1 MIYIYQSNQIT
12 GYNKIEIYNFEN
24 YVEYSNKVR
33 SLPLQ
38 VQEIIGDEKATYG
51 AQALKKHN

>member
-38 VQEIIGDEKATYG
+38 LQEIICDEEAIYG
-51 AQALKKHN
+51 A